1 MPQDLSKKVSMIEEF
16 VIEVYCRCTI
26 FEYENFRMW
35 LLLILEAAN
44 TFIRPS
50 VLVMF

>member
-1 MPQDLSKKVSMIEEF
+1 MIEEF
-16 VIEVYCRCTI
+16 VIEVYYRCTI

-35 LLLILEAAN
+35 LLLIFEAAN